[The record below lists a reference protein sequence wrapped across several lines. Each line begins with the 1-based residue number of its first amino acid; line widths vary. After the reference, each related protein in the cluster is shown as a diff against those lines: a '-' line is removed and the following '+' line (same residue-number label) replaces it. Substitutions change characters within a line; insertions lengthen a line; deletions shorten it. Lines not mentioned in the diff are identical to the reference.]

1 MITLGDA
8 KSFRLVSALR
18 AVLIAVEEEALV
30 PRLIRGDGAVSPI
43 LNGRIKGK
51 PGMNVGL
58 MPLTPTAI
66 VLAEALVIRV
76 ALAC

>member
-1 MITLGDA
+1 MVTLESA
-8 KSFRLVSALR
+8 KSFRLTSALKV
-18 AVLIAVEEEALV
+18 VLIEVEEETLV

-43 LNGRIKGK
+43 LNGRIKGN
-51 PGMNVGL
+51 PGMNVEL

-66 VLAEALVIRV
+66 VLAEALVIRL